1 MSSYNVSNQNMVLN
15 QPQPGGVTIASSGIT
30 TNGIVKFISIFQ
42 YQFDSVRF
50 DLRVKFLT
58 LTVA

>member
-15 QPQPGGVTIASSGIT
+15 QPQPGGVTIASSGKVIT

-42 YQFDSVRF
+42 
-50 DLRVKFLT
+50 
-58 LTVA
+58 